1 MNAEFVER
9 RIQSNGET
17 SNTNIDR
24 SQPYVDKILF
34 GQKTRIYGTQE
45 QLDRYQNKKPD
56 GTTQQ
61 YAAAD
66 TAVTKAYA
74 FLTQKK
80 EGATTKV
87 DAQPGTQEYKKET
100 VTTTSEETLPAN
112 GGYNLRNVVSNP
124 LQQFATYN
132 CLWTMA
138 VLTPKQFNNPSLYR
152 LATGLSFAAQ
162 SYDVKTSFVDDDGGF
177 EGTKTTS
184 LSSGIIFSSGGRDFE
199 KDGKSSRVATEY
211 GTPEYFVDNFEMTA
225 VIAAN
230 PKTGN
235 QNAVSFTFT
244 VKEPFSMGL
253 FLQSMQ
259 VAAIKAGYVNYLDSP
274 FLLKLDV
281 IGFNEDGT
289 IRKSIKPKYFILKLK
304 KVTFN
309 VDESGSN
316 YNVEAYPYNHQ
327 GFADTVD
334 TAWTDINIQGT
345 GDFRGEAAFNNDAD
359 RNTVK
364 DVLATGA
371 KSLVKLLNDNEQKLV
386 QEGKYKIPDVYE
398 IHFPEVA
405 SKRYTEQ
412 TADDVADDAGATAD
426 PNGKGKQTV
435 GGSDVQT
442 TTNKN
447 IGNNAIA
454 KSGFGFGVG
463 KGGNFPFKDD
473 KEVADE
479 KTGRIKRGAMEVHE
493 GNRSF
498 HFTQAQ
504 KLTDIITQV
513 IMSSTFAKQ
522 ATQKATKADGMIDW
536 FKIDVQ
542 VEFLEY
548 DDLIGDYA
556 KKFIYRVVP
565 FKVHSSIFG
574 NPNSIP
580 VGITEIEKTIVKRY
594 DYIYTGLNTEVLN
607 FEIKIDY
614 LFYTGGA
621 PATEAKTKNEQAPD
635 QKGVAEDPA
644 KKTTTG
650 QGNEKKAQTAFLGK
664 SKIKK
669 TPDQFTL
676 MKGGAGSTDVEQKV
690 AEAFQNAF
698 INVTSADLVKVE
710 LEIMGDTYWLVDS
723 GFSNYF
729 AKESAKSPLLTE
741 DGTANYEGQDV
752 YIFITFRTPADVN
765 QRTGNFEFNKDK
777 VSPFTGIY
785 RVVKCVSK
793 FAEGQFRQTLTC
805 VRLQAQPSDF
815 DSKLKTDKSTN
826 KTVEV
831 GGQTKPATNTSDAT
845 DYDFDDVF
853 YD

>member
-1 MNAEFVER
+1 MISEFVIR
-9 RIQSNGET
+9 QIQDNGELVKKT
-17 SNTNIDR
+17 ISEVGK
-24 SQPYVDKILF
+24 QPFIEKIINA
-34 GQKTRIYGTQE
+34 QKTRIFGTQA
-45 QLDRYQNKKPD
+45 QLDKFLNVKPD
-56 GTTQQ
+56 GTETIKEGT
-61 YAAAD
+61 D
-66 TAVTKAYA
+66 TSVTKSVA
-74 FLTQKK
+74 FKTQRE
-80 EGATTKV
+80 EGAKANV
-87 DAQPGTQEYKKET
+87 DKSGNSDVKPSSQETQ
-100 VTTTSEETLPAN
+100 SN
-112 GGYNLRNVVSNP
+112 ISGYNLSNVVPNP
-124 LQQFATYN
+124 LQTFATYN
-132 CLWTMA
+132 ALWTMA

-152 LATGLSFAAQ
+152 LAEGLSFAQ
-162 SYDVKTSFVDDDGGF
+162 QNYNIKTSFVDDDGGF
-177 EGTKTTS
+177 ESTTTTN
-184 LSSGIIFSSGGRDFE
+184 LSSSIIFSSGGRDFI
-199 KDGKSSRVATEY
+199 KDGKSSRIATEY
-211 GTPEYFVDNFEMTA
+211 GTPEYFINDFEMVA

-235 QNAVSFTFT
+235 QNAVSFNFT
-244 VKEPFSMGL
+244 IREPFSMGL

-281 IGFNEDGT
+281 VGFDEDGT
-289 IRKSIKPKYFILKLK
+289 IKKTIKPKYFILKLK

-316 YNVEAYPYNHQ
+316 YTVEAYPFNHQ

-334 TAWTDINIQGT
+334 TSWTDIVIQGT
-345 GDFRGEAAFNNDAD
+345 SGFREEAAFNADAD

-371 KSLVKLLNDNEQKLV
+371 KSLVKLLNDNEEKLV
-386 QEGKYKIPDVYE
+386 KEGKYKIKDVYE

-412 TADDVADDAGATAD
+412 TADDIANDAGATMD
-426 PNGKGKQTV
+426 PGGSGTKSV
-435 GGSDVQT
+435 GGIDVQT

-479 KTGRIKRGAMEVHE
+479 KTGRIKRGAMEVNE
-493 GNRSF
+493 ANRSF

-513 IMSSTFAKQ
+513 ILSSTFAKQ
-522 ATQKATKADGMIDW
+522 ATQKATKSDGMIDW

-614 LFYTGGA
+614 LFYTGGS
-621 PATEAKTKNEQAPD
+621 PATEAKTKDEQKPD
-635 QKGVAEDPA
+635 QKGTAEDPS

-650 QGNEKKAQTAFLGK
+650 EGNEKKAQTAFLGK

-669 TPDQFTL
+669 NPDQFTL

-698 INVTSADLVKVE
+698 INVTSADLIKVE

-729 AKESAKSPLLTE
+729 AQESEKSPLMTE

-752 YIFITFRTPADVN
+752 YIFITFRSPADVN
-765 QRTGNFEFNKDK
+765 ERTGNFEFNKET
-777 VSPFTGIY
+777 VSPFSGIY
-785 RVVKCVSK
+785 RVVKCTNR
-793 FAEGQFRQTLTC
+793 FADGQFRQTLTC
-805 VRLQAQPSDF
+805 VRLQAQPNEF
-815 DSKLKTDKSTN
+815 DGTVKTDRTDTGTIKIGEKN
-826 KTVEV
+826 N
-831 GGQTKPATNTSDAT
+831 PASSTSDAT
-845 DYDFDDVF
+845 NYDFEDDF
-853 YD
+853 YI

>member
-9 RIQSNGET
+9 RIQSNG
-17 SNTNIDR
+17 NTTNVNIDR
-24 SQPYVDKILF
+24 SQPYVDKIVF

-56 GTTQQ
+56 GTIQQ
-61 YAAAD
+61 YVAAD
-66 TAVTKAYA
+66 TAVTKAFA
-74 FLTQKK
+74 FITQKK

-87 DAQPGTQEYKKET
+87 DAEPGTQEYKKET
-100 VTTTSEETLPAN
+100 VNTTSEETLPAN
-112 GGYNLRNVVSNP
+112 GGYNLKNVVSNP
-124 LQQFATYN
+124 LSGFATYN
-132 CLWTMA
+132 SLWTMA

-162 SYDVKTSFVDDDGGF
+162 SYDVKTKFVDDDGGF

-244 VKEPFSMGL
+244 VREPFSMGL

-281 IGFNEDGT
+281 IGFDEDGT
-289 IRKSIKPKYFILKLK
+289 IKKSIKPKYFILKLK

-454 KSGFGFGVG
+454 KSGFGFGIG

-522 ATQKATKADGMIDW
+522 ATQKSTKADGMIDW

-650 QGNEKKAQTAFLGK
+650 EGNEKKAQTAFLGK

-729 AKESAKSPLLTE
+729 AKESEKSPLITD

-793 FAEGQFRQTLTC
+793 FADGQFRQTLTC

-815 DSKLKTDKSTN
+815 DSKLKTDKTTN

-831 GGQTKPATNTSDAT
+831 GGETKPPTNTSEAT
-845 DYDFDDVF
+845 NYDFEDDF
-853 YD
+853 YI

>member
-24 SQPYVDKILF
+24 SQPYIDKILF

-66 TAVTKAYA
+66 TAITKAYA

-87 DAQPGTQEYKKET
+87 DAQAGSKEEKTET
-100 VTTTSEETLPAN
+100 VRTNSQENLPAS
-112 GGYNLRNVVSNP
+112 GGYNLTNVVPNP

-132 CLWTMA
+132 SLWTMA

-152 LATGLSFAAQ
+152 LADGLSFAAQ
-162 SYDVKTSFVDDDGGF
+162 SYDVKTAFKDAVTGGF
-177 EGTKTTS
+177 ESKSTN
-184 LSSGIIFSSGGRDFE
+184 LSSSIIFSSAGRDFI

-211 GTPEYFVDNFEMTA
+211 GTPEYFIDNFEMTS

-235 QNAVSFTFT
+235 QNAVSFTFN

-274 FLLKLDV
+274 FLLKLDI
-281 IGFNEDGT
+281 IGFNEDGS

-309 VDESGSN
+309 VDESGSS

-334 TAWTDINIQGT
+334 TAWTDIVIQGT
-345 GDFRGEAAFNNDAD
+345 GDFRAEAAFNNDAD
-359 RNTVK
+359 KNTVK

-371 KSLVKLLNDNEQKLV
+371 KSLVKLLNSNEEKLV
-386 QEGKYKIPDVYE
+386 KEGKYKIKDVYE

-412 TADDVADDAGATAD
+412 TADSVSGDAGATAD
-426 PNGKGKQTV
+426 PKDPGKKVV

-479 KTGRIKRGAMEVHE
+479 KTGRIKRGVMEIHE

-513 IMSSTFAKQ
+513 ILSSTFAKQ

-574 NPNSIP
+574 NPNSVP

-635 QKGVAEDPA
+635 QKGVAEQTP
-644 KKTTTG
+644 KETTTG
-650 QGNEKKAQTAFLGK
+650 EGNEKKAQTAFLGK

-676 MKGGAGSTDVEQKV
+676 MKGGAGTTDVEQKV

-729 AKESAKSPLLTE
+729 AKESAKSPLMTE

-785 RVVKCVSK
+785 RVVKCLTR

-815 DSKLKTDKSTN
+815 ADKIKTDKTN
-826 KTVEV
+826 NTTTKV
-831 GGQTKPATNTSDAT
+831 GGETKPATNTSET
-845 DYDFDDVF
+845 TEYDFDDDF
-853 YD
+853 YI